1 MCNLVGHLR
10 IDLAVTIWTCP
21 GQALGVNL
29 GLMTTPTQTFH
40 VIPSLRV
47 NSRLV
52 PWNKTTSQTK
62 PLLKKRES
70 TSRSFDDVN
79 FRKWNSI
86 VIYQDSITKSM
97 MHLEHIS
104 SRSKPQLPNIQLH
117 FTTTNKTGFRSR
129 NSTQKHACTAYGW
142 NARPE
147 TVYSLRIRT
156 AEILYINTNARVR
169 AHMLASHIG
178 ANHLKTKTHL
188 NNI

>member
-1 MCNLVGHLR
+1 
-10 IDLAVTIWTCP
+10 
-21 GQALGVNL
+21 
-29 GLMTTPTQTFH
+29 MTTPVQTFH
-40 VIPSLRV
+40 VIPPLRV

-52 PWNKTTSQTK
+52 PWNNTTSQTK
-62 PLLKKRES
+62 PRLKKRES
-70 TSRSFDDVN
+70 TSRSFNDVN

-86 VIYQDSITKSM
+86 VVYQDSVTKSI

-117 FTTTNKTGFRSR
+117 FTTTNKTGFRNR
-129 NSTQKHACTAYGW
+129 NSTQTHACIVYDW

-156 AEILYINTNARVR
+156 AGILYININARVR
-169 AHMLASHIG
+169 AHIFPSRIG
-178 ANHLKTKTHL
+178 ANHLKPKTHP

>member
-1 MCNLVGHLR
+1 
-10 IDLAVTIWTCP
+10 
-21 GQALGVNL
+21 
-29 GLMTTPTQTFH
+29 MTTPVQTFH

-52 PWNKTTSQTK
+52 PWNKTISQTK
-62 PLLKKRES
+62 PRLKKRES
-70 TSRSFDDVN
+70 TSRSFNDVN

-86 VIYQDSITKSM
+86 VIYQDSVTKSM

-129 NSTQKHACTAYGW
+129 NSTQKHACIAYDW

-147 TVYSLRIRT
+147 TVYSLRIQT
-156 AEILYINTNARVR
+156 AGILYININARVR
-169 AHMLASHIG
+169 AHIFPSRIG
-178 ANHLKTKTHL
+178 ANHLKPKTHL
-188 NNI
+188 YNV